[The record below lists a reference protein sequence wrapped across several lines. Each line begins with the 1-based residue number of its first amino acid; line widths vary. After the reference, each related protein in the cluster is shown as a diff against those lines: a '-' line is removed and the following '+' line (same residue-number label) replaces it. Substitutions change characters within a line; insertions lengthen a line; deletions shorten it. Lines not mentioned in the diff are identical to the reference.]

1 MNRRPFIQVLLG
13 LFGLRVATYPSGT
26 GPPWMYEDWGS
37 IGDYEGTEVP
47 LEPQLS
53 DYPEVWSEIKK
64 DPPSALYFDI
74 EGLSW

>member
-1 MNRRPFIQVLLG
+1 MRRRGFLATLLG
-13 LFGLRVATYPSGT
+13 VFGLRVTSVEQG
-26 GPPWMYEDWGS
+26 WNW
-37 IGDYEGTEVP
+37 IGDYEGTEIDTG
-47 LEPQLS
+47 PQLS